1 MTIRRHLHLNNLF
14 IKSRIKIPLKLSINQ
29 NKVKLTDKNKKLQ
42 IMNSLLQK
50 LKKFKMEMKMM
61 IIWIMINKMTT
72 MIQVMELM
80 NMTTKIQMKK
90 MKRN

>member
-1 MTIRRHLHLNNLF
+1 
-14 IKSRIKIPLKLSINQ
+14 
-29 NKVKLTDKNKKLQ
+29 
-42 IMNSLLQK
+42 MNSLLQK

-80 NMTTKIQMKK
+80 NMTTKILMKK
-90 MKRN
+90 MKKN